1 MRFNIRV
8 LDFTCI
14 HPPTPNPQRNLPPT
28 GDSSPGRRTWN
39 PSPSIFLPRNC
50 TPIRPFLFP
59 ATPSNRVLF
68 NWWNVSARNAHT
80 HNFSLSSQSRL
91 HFSTVVSSNFEGIV
105 PSFVYES
112 IVDRFV
118 WNRGRF
124 RNVGNRVKWRKGEIP
139 ALLRRIDRFQ
149 AVFLFSFFLSFHLRA
164 SKNNDSFVIEGIVT
178 EWISRDN
185 C

>member
-39 PSPSIFLPRNC
+39 PSPSILLPRNC

-68 NWWNVSARNAHT
+68 NWWNVSVRNAHT
-80 HNFSLSSQSRL
+80 HNFSLSSRL

-105 PSFVYES
+105 PSFVYETIVEALIDVDSYEIEDGFGMLGTALNGEKAKSPPYYDVS
-112 IVDRFV
+112 IVFS
-118 WNRGRF
+118 
-124 RNVGNRVKWRKGEIP
+124 
-139 ALLRRIDRFQ
+139 
-149 AVFLFSFFLSFHLRA
+149 FLSFFLSFV
-164 SKNNDSFVIEGIVT
+164 SS
-178 EWISRDN
+178 SRVEEQRFL
-185 C
+185 CHRES